1 MTKETIL
8 HVHWEQKYLLK
19 HGALTGSLFSFAYWS
34 VMDCSSTVKLSLDKE
49 YISCLNVIQFTREI
63 KKCF

>member
-8 HVHWEQKYLLK
+8 YVHWEQKYLLK
-19 HGALTGSLFSFAYWS
+19 HSALTGSLFSFTYWS

-49 YISCLNVIQFTREI
+49 
-63 KKCF
+63 